1 MKKMRKM
8 KSYYSLFLLL
18 GFTTIFSLSNAKAK
32 KFEKTIERSFDIT
45 QNGTTAIT
53 NKYGKVTIQTWEK
66 NVVSIKVTIEAE
78 TGSEKEAQEAFDR
91 VTIDFLSSMDKV
103 SAKTELESKSTSW
116 WSWDFN
122 QVDYKINYEV
132 FLPITNNLE
141 LTHKYGNFSLNELEG
156 ELTVNLSYGKG
167 VIEKLENFGSF
178 SLAYANINIEEA
190 GDLKVTMKYSDLR
203 VSSMTD
209 LNIESKYSKI
219 EIDKAR
225 SITTI
230 SKYDHFNIGTLSDLK
245 NSGKFDHFEI
255 QDIRNLEIL
264 SQYTDVEV
272 EKLGEVMDLD
282 LKYGGGSFGLGQNF
296 KSVIVNG
303 EHANFRIDL
312 EEGSQ
317 FDLFLQSKYSDIKIP
332 KMTDFQRDI
341 QTSTE
346 RIIEGVFTEGKANQP
361 KGKLRIVLQ
370 YGGVKIEE

>member
-1 MKKMRKM
+1 MKP
-8 KSYYSLFLLL
+8 YYSLFLLL
-18 GFTTIFSLSNAKAK
+18 GFTAIFSPLNLIAK

-45 QNGTTAIT
+45 KNGTTAIS

-66 NVVSIKVTIEAE
+66 DVVSIKVTIQAE

-91 VTIDFLSSMDKV
+91 VTIEFLSSVDKV

-116 WSWDFN
+116 WSWDFS

-141 LTHKYGNFSLNELEG
+141 LVHKYGNFSLNELEG

-167 VIEKLENFGSF
+167 VIEKLENFGSLN
-178 SLAYANINIEEA
+178 LAYANINIEEA
-190 GDLKVTMKYSDLR
+190 DELKVIMKYSDLR
-203 VSSMTD
+203 IGDMND
-209 LNIESKYSKI
+209 LDIESKYSKI
-219 EIDKAR
+219 EIDKAKA
-225 SITTI
+225 INTI
-230 SKYDHFNIGTLSDLK
+230 SKYDHFNIGSLSDLK

-272 EKLGEVMDLD
+272 KKLGEVMDLD

-303 EHANFRIDL
+303 EHANFRL
-312 EEGSQ
+312 EVEEGSQ

-332 KMTDFQRDI
+332 QMTDFQRDI
-341 QTSTE
+341 KTSSE
-346 RIIEGVFTEGKANQP
+346 RIIEGSFTEGTTGQP
-361 KGKLRIVLQ
+361 KGMVKIVLQ
-370 YGGVKIEE
+370 YGGLKIEE